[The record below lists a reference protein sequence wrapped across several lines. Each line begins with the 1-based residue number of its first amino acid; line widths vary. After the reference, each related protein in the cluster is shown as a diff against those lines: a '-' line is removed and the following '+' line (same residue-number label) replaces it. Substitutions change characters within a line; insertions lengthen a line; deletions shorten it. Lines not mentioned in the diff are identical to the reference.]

1 MEVWTDRF
9 LLDDPKELTQ
19 MLKVVMEAAGERFGV
34 WPLLLIVVAA
44 LALVTMIF
52 VLRYRR
58 KGEK

>member
-1 MEVWTDRF
+1 
-9 LLDDPKELTQ
+9 